1 MTNWFELPAGILCE
15 KGVIRVLEPE
25 DSDPLWL
32 QAEIAGGRYG
42 KPFILDD
49 GKLRQLYFSLRY
61 VQSAMRINAPTAL
74 DLAYTRKMMACL
86 LFCPNPRHILIV
98 GLGGGSLA
106 KFCLRH
112 LSRARITALEIDP
125 TVIAMGEQFCIPPDE
140 RLDIIEADA
149 GDYLPRAEADTDVLM
164 LDGFDAE
171 GISSRLNQPAFYQAA
186 RRRLRPGGILV
197 ANLAGA
203 KSDWQVHLDLLGAAF
218 DEQLIVVRVSSQEN
232 HIVFASNAP
241 DFPPPWPTLEKPAQ
255 DLQQRLG
262 LNFPEMLKEIKRAA
276 GRG

>member
-15 KGVIRVLEPE
+15 GGVIRVEEPE

-32 QAEIAGGRYG
+32 QGEILSGRYG

-49 GKLRQLYFSLRY
+49 GRVRQLYFTLRY
-61 VQSAMRINAPTAL
+61 VQSAMRVKAPNAL
-74 DLAYTRKMMACL
+74 DLAYTKKMMAFL
-86 LFCPNPRHILIV
+86 LFHPNPKHLLLV

-112 LSRARITALEIDP
+112 LRRARITAVEIDP
-125 TVIAMGEQFCIPPDE
+125 TVIAMRDQFCIPQDE
-140 RLDIIEADA
+140 RLAIVEADA

-164 LDGFDAE
+164 LDGFDAD
-171 GISSRLNQPAFYQAA
+171 GISFRLNCPAFYEAA
-186 RRRLRPGGILV
+186 RRRLRPRGMLV

-203 KSDWQVHLDLLGAAF
+203 QADWEAHLNMLGAAF
-218 DEQLIVVRVSSQEN
+218 DGQMIVVRVAAQEN

-241 DFPPPWPTLEKPAQ
+241 DFPPPWPSLEKPAR

-262 LNFPEMLKEIKRAA
+262 LDFPDMLKKIRRAA
-276 GRG
+276 GR